1 MGMNV
6 QISKEL
12 FDQIY
17 EYFFCYAQQDERTN
31 DIIFKLND
39 KVDKM
44 ISHEYFTKYKK
55 SLTSEEREFYR
66 KKYLESVNMNK
77 NFISDKEIHL

>member
-1 MGMNV
+1 MNV

-17 EYFFCYAQQDERTN
+17 EYFICCAPSNETTN
-31 DIIFKLND
+31 DIILKMND
-39 KVDKM
+39 KIDKM

-55 SLTSEEREFYR
+55 SLTTEEREYFR
-66 KKYLESVNMNK
+66 RKYLESVNMNK